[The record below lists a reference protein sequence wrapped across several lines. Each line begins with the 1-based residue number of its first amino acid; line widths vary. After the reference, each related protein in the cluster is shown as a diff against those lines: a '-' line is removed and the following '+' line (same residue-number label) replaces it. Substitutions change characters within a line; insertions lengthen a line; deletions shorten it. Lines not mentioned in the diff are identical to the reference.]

1 MMHFQGAHGDY
12 RVWSSVQGYQSGW
25 RPKSTHWLPGA
36 HLISHSADV
45 HDHVL
50 NLFLFFSL
58 WLPFRLLQIMLP
70 WYRMDRYLTGA
81 NWAFDAKLTIFY
93 IGEIKLMLFK
103 YTCKLQAEIFLC
115 VCVVY
120 SSLEKGQPYIFRV
133 GSGQVFIFFPYI
145 FLLVLGSLCSE
156 ILPLK
161 CE

>member
-1 MMHFQGAHGDY
+1 
-12 RVWSSVQGYQSGW
+12 
-25 RPKSTHWLPGA
+25 
-36 HLISHSADV
+36 
-45 HDHVL
+45 
-50 NLFLFFSL
+50 
-58 WLPFRLLQIMLP
+58 
-70 WYRMDRYLTGA
+70 
-81 NWAFDAKLTIFY
+81 
-93 IGEIKLMLFK
+93 MLFK